1 MYCAALLK
9 LLIPGDMWQN
19 ERGTSFWSVSFHSTV
34 LGGKHYFHVKPNVYT
49 MVHMESF
56 RDKTQDL
63 TISYCY
69 SQQIR
74 AVPICHTPFSSLKV
88 CFGGE
93 VGAVLAWWHE
103 RWPGSPRDPILVL
116 ALLLLSRPCFKTVTS
131 YSLC

>member
-1 MYCAALLK
+1 MLRFSNCSPLGICGRMSEALLSGASVFT
-9 LLIPGDMWQN
+9 LQ
-19 ERGTSFWSVSFHSTV
+19 FWGESIISMLNQTCIQWCD
-34 LGGKHYFHVKPNVYT
+34 
-49 MVHMESF
+49 MESF

-74 AVPICHTPFSSLKV
+74 AEPVCHTPFSSLKV